1 MDPLVPK
8 NFAGWFHENLLM
20 ANATKISRHAVY
32 KVEIEAPRR
41 SSDSTDSI
49 DARFS
54 QRHAFASSSVIRFSK
69 IREVAVDSRR
79 KITNF
84 NSSAAFVKSLG
95 RSVERKGIEPLTPGL
110 QSRCSPS

>member
-1 MDPLVPK
+1 LL
-8 NFAGWFHENLLM
+8 HENLLV

-41 SSDSTDSI
+41 SLDSTDSI

-54 QRHAFASSSVIRFSK
+54 QRHAFASSSVIHFSK
-69 IREVAVDSRR
+69 NREVAVRL
-79 KITNF
+79 
-84 NSSAAFVKSLG
+84 SAKDLELYQFAIFRQKS